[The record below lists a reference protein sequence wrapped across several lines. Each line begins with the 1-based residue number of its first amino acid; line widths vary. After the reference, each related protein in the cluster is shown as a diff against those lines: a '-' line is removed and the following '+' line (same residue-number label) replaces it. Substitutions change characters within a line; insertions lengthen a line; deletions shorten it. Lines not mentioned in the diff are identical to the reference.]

1 MKISKNGINL
11 IKRFEGVRLKSYKAD
26 PSEKL
31 WTIGYGHYGVA
42 DGLTITQAKAEE
54 YLVKD
59 LAKYEKKVNKYL
71 SKYNFNQNQFDALVS
86 FAFNIG
92 SIDQLTANGT
102 RNFAMISMKM
112 LEYNKCGGKELAGL
126 TRRRKAERELF
137 MTPIEPECSTASA
150 KSLYKIAEEVID
162 GKWGNGDIRKK
173 RLTDAGY
180 DYKAVQTLVNYKL
193 QNR

>member
-11 IKRFEGVRLKSYKAD
+11 IKRFEGVRLKAYKAD
-26 PSEKL
+26 PSEKK
-31 WTIGYGHYGVA
+31 WTIGYGHYGVEA
-42 DGLTITQAKAEE
+42 GLTITQAEADEF
-54 YLVKD
+54 LAKD

-137 MTPIEPECSTASA
+137 MTPIIP
-150 KSLYKIAEEVID
+150 KSIDVIAEEVLD

>member
-1 MKISKNGINL
+1 MKISKNGIDL
-11 IKRFEGVRLKSYKAD
+11 IKKFEGVRLKSYKAH

-102 RNFAMISMKM
+102 RNFATISMKM
-112 LEYNKCGGKELAGL
+112 LEYNKCGGKVLAGL
-126 TRRRKAERELF
+126 TRRREAERRLF
-137 MTPIEPECSTASA
+137 MTPIIP
-150 KSLYKIAEEVID
+150 KSVNEIADEVID
-162 GKWGNGDIRKK
+162 GKWGNGEERKK
-173 RLTDAGY
+173 QLEHAGY
-180 DYKAVQTLVNYKL
+180 DYVTIQTLVNYKL
-193 QNR
+193 QNK

>member
-11 IKRFEGVRLKSYKAD
+11 IKRFEGVRLKAYKAD
-26 PSEKL
+26 PSEKK
-31 WTIGYGHYGVA
+31 WTIGYGHYGVEA
-42 DGLTITQAKAEE
+42 GLTITQAEAEE

-112 LEYNKCGGKELAGL
+112 LEYNKCGGKVLAGL
-126 TRRRKAERELF
+126 TRRREAERRLF
-137 MTPIEPECSTASA
+137 MTPIIP
-150 KSLYKIAEEVID
+150 KSVNEIADEVID
-162 GKWGNGDIRKK
+162 GKWGNGEERKK
-173 RLTDAGY
+173 QLEHAGY
-180 DYKAVQTLVNYKL
+180 DYVTIQTLVNYKL

>member
-11 IKRFEGVRLKSYKAD
+11 IKRFEGVRLKAYKAD
-26 PSEKL
+26 PSEKQ
-31 WTIGYGHYGVA
+31 WTIGYGHYGVEA
-42 DGLTITQAKAEE
+42 GLTITQAEADEF
-54 YLVKD
+54 LAKD

-137 MTPIEPECSTASA
+137 MAPIIT
-150 KSLYKIAEEVID
+150 KSIDEIAEEVLD

-180 DYKAVQTLVNYKL
+180 DYKDVQTLVNYKL
-193 QNR
+193 QNRYQQITH